1 MQEEKDLSTD
11 KSSNQEEV
19 TTLKEQQEE
28 TPHNN
33 PVELLEKELASMKDN
48 WMRSVAD
55 LENYKRRA
63 QKEREDALKFGATQ
77 FAKEIVSVADN
88 MKRALESFPQDL
100 DESLSGLLQGIQ
112 MVEQELL
119 KSFEKQGILKINALG
134 EKFDPN
140 IHQAVFEI
148 PDEQKEAG
156 IVVQVVQEG
165 YMLHDRLLRPAMVG
179 VSKK

>member
-1 MQEEKDLSTD
+1 MVKLYRLWITPQNLSVNLLDKRRKTMQEEKDLSTD
-11 KSSNQEEV
+11 KSSSQEEV

-119 KSFEKQGILKINALG
+119 KSFE
-134 EKFDPN
+134 
-140 IHQAVFEI
+140 
-148 PDEQKEAG
+148 
-156 IVVQVVQEG
+156 
-165 YMLHDRLLRPAMVG
+165 
-179 VSKK
+179 

>member
-11 KSSNQEEV
+11 KSSSQEEV